1 MEKQVKHKSGFI
13 AVIGR
18 PNVGKSTLI
27 NTLIGQK
34 IAIMSDKPQTTR
46 NRILCIL
53 TQEDAQIVFLD
64 TPRLRAMY
72 SCDFCESAR
81 DCHQILENRLT
92 LSILASS
99 VILPYLLI
107 TYIYSQYLNKC

>member
-1 MEKQVKHKSGFI
+1 MEQNAKQAKHKSGFI

-34 IAIMSDKPQTTR
+34 IAIMSDKPQTTQ

-53 TQEDAQIVFLD
+53 TE
-64 TPRLRAMY
+64 PRLSSSIRRA
-72 SCDFCESAR
+72 STSRSTSSASTWSR
-81 DCHQILENRLT
+81 RQR
-92 LSILASS
+92 A
-99 VILPYLLI
+99 P
-107 TYIYSQYLNKC
+107 